1 MMKLQDMFYGLKQRN
16 SLFRIFM
23 QAFKFK
29 KSISRILVPLFD
41 DFLGSKTLIIYRLG
55 LPVSTNLIYVVYH
68 EVVGHEDRK
77 VLNYLKFLSYCYLK
91 NKLGRFRPRVLRPRV
106 LRPRAICHCV
116 LRPCVPHPCVL
127 RSRVLRSRV
136 PDLVYSALVS
146 YNLSCIL

>member
-1 MMKLQDMFYGLKQRN
+1 MMKLQDMFYGLKQRD

-68 EVVGHEDRK
+68 EVVGHEDRT

-91 NKLGRFRPRVLRPRV
+91 NNLGRFRPRV

-116 LRPCVPHPCVL
+116 LRPCVPRHCVL